1 MSSFHSLLRPS
12 LALAFAAC
20 LLVAPGTALGV
31 GIQFDN
37 GAVVITDNG
46 PLDSNSAIGIIDF
59 DSIGSNPFTIAS
71 GYDVRGTVQN
81 TAGPSLSSLIT
92 PITGAVTLT
101 NFVADRPLSAIGG
114 ITDIEFF
121 HTVIG
126 SALSVTVAD
135 VITAEVANGNGA
147 ATYFNNASGS
157 AVPASQDTITTWQG
171 FISGAI
177 ITNQFG
183 TPPPIPNPSLPAG
196 GGTLPYPV
204 FGHGPT
210 LIPGPFVNPVIGA
223 FFSFQLGGIRDQL
236 ILPSSAE
243 VGFSA
248 VPEPSTALLAFVG
261 LVGLTLY
268 GRKRR
273 GLSVQSK

>member
-1 MSSFHSLLRPS
+1 MAPRT
-12 LALAFAAC
+12 ALA
-20 LLVAPGTALGV
+20 V
-31 GIQFDN
+31 GIQFDG

-46 PLDSNSAIGIIDF
+46 LLDGNPAIGTIDF

-71 GYDVRGTVQN
+71 GYDVKGTVQN
-81 TAGPSLSSLIT
+81 TAGPSLSSLIA

-121 HTVIG
+121 DTVIG
-126 SALSVTVAD
+126 SALAVTVAD
-135 VITAEVANGNGA
+135 IISAEVANGNGA
-147 ATYFNNASGS
+147 ATYLNNASGNP
-157 AVPASQDTITTWQG
+157 VPASQDTITTWQG

-183 TPPPIPNPSLPAG
+183 TPPPIPNPNLPAG
-196 GGTLPYPV
+196 GGTLAYPV

-223 FFSFQLGGIRDQL
+223 FFSFQLGGVRDQL

-243 VGFSA
+243 VGFTA
-248 VPEPSTALLAFVG
+248 VPEPSTAVLAIVG
-261 LVGLTLY
+261 LVGFALY

-273 GLSVQSK
+273 GTVLCK